1 MLHKKQGFEGQKAIV
16 IPRKILRE
24 KCSTHSLIKN
34 LYITDIGFYP
44 KAQGHYRERAQGSD
58 QHILIYVLNGKGYV
72 EIKKEKYELNPGD
85 FIFIPAKVSHLYYSD
100 EKVPWSIHW
109 VHFSGPLSHEIID
122 IMLLHHKSLRAPVD
136 LSDRRAQLFNEL
148 YLNLERGYS
157 MENLYYVNMTFQ
169 HFLSSFIF
177 NSRFN
182 QVHID
187 SMEDAVNSSIN
198 FMQEHLDK
206 TLSLKTIA
214 DKVCLSSSHY
224 TFLFKQKTG
233 FTPIEYF
240 NHLKIQKACQF
251 LLFTDKR
258 VKEIA
263 DHVGINDPYYFSR
276 LFTKLM
282 GISPAEY
289 RTRRQT

>member
-1 MLHKKQGFEGQKAIV
+1 MQHKKQGFEGQKAIV
-16 IPRKILRE
+16 IPRQILRE
-24 KCSTHSLIKN
+24 RCHTHSLIKN

-44 KAQGHYRERAQGSD
+44 KAQGHYRERLQGSE
-58 QHILIYVLNGKGYV
+58 QQILIYVLNGKGYA
-72 EIKKEKYELNPGD
+72 EFKKEKYELNPGD
-85 FIFIPAKVSHLYYSD
+85 FILIPAKTPHLYYSD
-100 EKVPWSIHW
+100 EDHPWSIYW
-109 VHFSGPLSHEIID
+109 VHFSGALSPEIID
-122 IMLLHHKSLRAPVD
+122 IMKLHHKSFRAAVD
-136 LSDRRAQLFNEL
+136 LGDRRVQLFNEL
-148 YLNLERGYS
+148 YDNLERGYS
-157 MENLYYVNMTFQ
+157 MENLYYVNMTFS

-182 QVHID
+182 QVRID
-187 SMEDAVNSSIN
+187 NMQDAVNSSIN

-206 TLSLKTIA
+206 TLSLKEIA

-240 NHLKIQKACQF
+240 NHLKIQKACQY

-263 DHVGINDPYYFSR
+263 DYVGINDPYYFSR

-289 RTRRQT
+289 RARRQS